1 MARDD
6 RVRIE
11 VPADSP
17 LFAGH
22 FPDHPI
28 LPGIAHLSF
37 VERALGSP
45 ITAARSV
52 RLRRPV
58 APGETLEL
66 AISAGG
72 EGWARFEIS
81 HRGQPVS
88 SGSVATGEG
97 ESGAWGE
104 PAAATGE
111 FPILLPHA
119 PPARLIR
126 GVIEAEAE
134 RIVCA
139 AEIPADHPLAVEGR
153 APAFLA
159 LEAAAQAAA
168 VLEALARRDDPAPR
182 SGYLVGIREARFA
195 APPLPVGRP
204 FQVSARLS
212 GSAPPLSIYETA
224 AGGAVTGTIST
235 YITTGDGSRTTD
247 KAPGG

>member
-1 MARDD
+1 MERDD

-22 FPDHPI
+22 FPGHPI
-28 LPGIAHLSF
+28 LPGIAHLGF
-37 VERALGSP
+37 VERVLGSP

-58 APGETLEL
+58 IPGETLEL
-66 AISAGG
+66 AVTPGG
-72 EGWARFEIS
+72 EGWARFEIT
-81 HRGQPVS
+81 HQGKAVS
-88 SGSVATGEG
+88 NGMVATGG
-97 ESGAWGE
+97 ERTADWEE
-104 PAAATGE
+104 PAVAAGE

-126 GVIEAEAE
+126 GVIAAEAE

-139 AEIPADHPLAVEGR
+139 AQIPPDHPLAVEGR

-159 LEAAAQAAA
+159 IEAAAQGAA
-168 VLEALARRDDPAPR
+168 VLEALARTGDPSPR
-182 SGYLVGIREARFA
+182 IGYLVGIREARFA
-195 APPLPVGRP
+195 APPIPVGRP

-212 GSAPPLSIYETA
+212 GSAPPLSIYEIA
-224 AGGAVTGTIST
+224 AGPVTGTLST
-235 YITTGDGSRTTD
+235 YITTRGE
-247 KAPGG
+247 